1 MEETHQTVSMN
12 IKEKEEKGR
21 EEEVEEIY
29 KSIRKMWA
37 LTVCMRL
44 LNNLF

>member
-1 MEETHQTVSMN
+1 MN

-29 KSIRKMWA
+29 KLIRKMWVFI
-37 LTVCMRL
+37 VCMRL